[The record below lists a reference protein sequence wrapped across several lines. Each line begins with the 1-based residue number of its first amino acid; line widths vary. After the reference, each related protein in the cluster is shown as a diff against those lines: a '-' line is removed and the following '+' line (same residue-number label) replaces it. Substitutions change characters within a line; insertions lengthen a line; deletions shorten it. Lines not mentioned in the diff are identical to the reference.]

1 MAGCRT
7 NSPPDNTTCTDTGA
21 REGKELRMHHSRKLH
36 VSVYE
41 NAQTI
46 VRWLLPAFKGLY
58 DTHTQ
63 LASISHRHAK
73 CCVRYVYIHTYSNS
87 DWHFLYTETVIRNAC
102 VTYTMMKYVLLRWT
116 PSLNDRGKLKGE
128 CTDVKSW
135 YCTIIRRTYS
145 LNPHSLSLK
154 KNFSCYNCP
163 FKVGGWFESNHSE
176 STAHS
181 MVAHRYARKQ

>member
-7 NSPPDNTTCTDTGA
+7 NIPPANTTQKQVREKGRSCVCITHGSCMFPCTKMRKQLSDDCCQHSKVCMIRIRSSLPYYIDTQ
-21 REGKELRMHHSRKLH
+21 
-36 VSVYE
+36 
-41 NAQTI
+41 NAVCAMYTYIFKQ
-46 VRWLLPAFKGLY
+46 WLA
-58 DTHTQ
+58 
-63 LASISHRHAK
+63 
-73 CCVRYVYIHTYSNS
+73 
-87 DWHFLYTETVIRNAC
+87 FLYTETVIRNAC

-163 FKVGGWFESNHSE
+163 FK
-176 STAHS
+176 
-181 MVAHRYARKQ
+181 